1 MGSLQLLQSPI
12 VSLSSSLK
20 TLSFPFANDQK
31 KISFMVSIHCHNNCD
46 YGERDRWRSVRSRR
60 RRSGGVAFVS
70 NKEDTEVGSA
80 STATSSSSV
89 STSIAE
95 ERDGAE
101 EASPQ
106 DPDYIS
112 QIKRVSKACKPRSN
126 LYVFDYVCV

>member
-31 KISFMVSIHCHNNCD
+31 KISFLFSIHCHNNCD
-46 YGERDRWRSVRSRR
+46 YGERDKWRSRR

-70 NKEDTEVGSA
+70 KKEDTEVGGA

-95 ERDGAE
+95 ERDGPE

-106 DPDYIS
+106 DPEYIS
-112 QIKRVSKACKPRSN
+112 LIKRVSKACKPRTN